1 MEKKEFYAHG
11 KLLLTGEYGVLD
23 GALSLALPA
32 RYGQRMQVHP
42 LQEKRVFFCSLT
54 TEGTTWFEEEL
65 FVGSSNPIAQTL
77 EKILREAQ
85 RLQPAFLSQTGAK
98 VTTHLEFPQD
108 WGLGSSS
115 TLIAM
120 IAQWAQVDPYQLLW
134 NSFGGSGYD
143 IACATA
149 SSPILYQLQE
159 GQAKAYP
166 IYYQP
171 NFANSLFF
179 VYLNQKQN
187 SREGIAHY
195 KAIKKNKPTLIQQ
208 LSLLTESVYRCEYVE
223 LFTSLIT
230 QHEALLSN
238 FLQLPTVKERL
249 FADFEGAIKS
259 LGAWGGDFILAVG
272 QANYVKEYFSQKGY
286 TTIRS
291 FEEMILPTDREP
303 ILPPSPQ
310 DLP

>member
-32 RYGQRMQVHP
+32 RYGQHMQVYP

-85 RLQPAFLSQTGAK
+85 RLQPAFLSQRGAR
-98 VTTHLEFPQD
+98 VTTRLEFPQG

-149 SSPILYQLQE
+149 SSPILYKLQE

-171 NFANSLFF
+171 SFANSLFF

-223 LFTSLIT
+223 LFTSLIS
-230 QHEALLSN
+230 QHETLLSN

-249 FADFEGAIKS
+249 FGDFEGAIKS